1 MTLQRAPAL
10 VFIFITLLIDIVG
23 LGIILPVLPKL
34 IQELT
39 GSSMSDASRYGGW
52 MMFAYA
58 GMQFLFAPIIGGLS
72 DRYGRRP
79 ILLLSLFGFGANY
92 LLMSL
97 STHIVWLFAGR
108 MLAGIAGAS
117 FTTATAYIADVSPP
131 EKKAQNFGL
140 IGMAFGIG
148 FILGPVLG
156 GIMGQFGTR
165 WPFYAAAAL
174 GFLNTIFGYFFLPES
189 LKPELRRPFNWR
201 RANPIGSFKALA
213 KNRSIRGLALALALV
228 YIAIQSVQSTWSFY
242 TLYRFG
248 WTEAM
253 VGYSLGV
260 AGLLVAI
267 VQGGLIRIVTP
278 RLGSR
283 TSAMIGLCCYA
294 TGLALF
300 AFSNAGWMMFAFQ
313 TVYCMGGLTGPSMQ
327 GIMSN
332 AIPANEQGELQG
344 LLAGLVSLSAII
356 GPPMMTNLF
365 SFFSGSDAPVYFPG
379 AGFLTGSVLVCIS
392 IVIVGRAFQKHTREE
407 GK

>member
-1 MTLQRAPAL
+1 MKSRRSPAL
-10 VFIFITLLIDIVG
+10 FFIFITLLIDIVG

-34 IQELT
+34 IQQLT
-39 GSSMSDASRYGGW
+39 GSGMSEASRYGGW

-58 GMQFLFAPIIGGLS
+58 AMQFLFAPVIGGLS

-79 ILLLSLFGFGANY
+79 ILLVSLFGFGANY
-92 LLMSL
+92 LLMAL
-97 STHIVWLFAGR
+97 SNHIIWLFIGR

-117 FTTATAYIADVSPP
+117 ITTATAYIADVSPP

-165 WPFYAAAAL
+165 WPFYTAAVL
-174 GFLNTIFGYFFLPES
+174 GFLNTLFGWFFLPES
-189 LKPELRRPFNWR
+189 LKPELRRAFQWK
-201 RANPIGSFKALA
+201 RANPIGSFRAL
-213 KNRSIRGLALALALV
+213 NRHMSIRGLALALGLV

-242 TLYRFG
+242 TMYRFG
-248 WTEAM
+248 WSEAM

-260 AGLLVAI
+260 AGLLVAL

-283 TSAMIGLCCYA
+283 ISAFIGLSCYA
-294 TGLALF
+294 TGLLLI
-300 AFSNAGWMMFAFQ
+300 AFSNAGWMMFACQF
-313 TVYCMGGLTGPSMQ
+313 VYCMGGLTGPSIQ

-332 AIPANEQGELQG
+332 TVPATEQGELQG

-356 GPPMMTNLF
+356 GPPMMSNLF
-365 SFFSGSDAPVYFPG
+365 SYFSGANAPVYFPG
-379 AGFLTGSVLVCIS
+379 AAFLTGGVLVIIS
-392 IVIVGRAFQKHTREE
+392 IMIVRRAFARHFK
-407 GK
+407 

>member
-1 MTLQRAPAL
+1 MKSRSSPAL
-10 VFIFITLLIDIVG
+10 LFIFITLLIDIVG

-34 IQELT
+34 IRELT
-39 GSSMSDASRYGGW
+39 GSGMGEASRYGGW

-58 GMQFLFAPIIGGLS
+58 AMQFLFAPVIGGLS

-79 ILLLSLFGFGANY
+79 VLLLSLFGFGANY
-92 LLMSL
+92 LLMAL
-97 STHIVWLFAGR
+97 STHIVWLFIGR

-117 FTTATAYIADVSPP
+117 ITTATAYIADVSPP

-148 FILGPVLG
+148 FIVGPVLG

-165 WPFYAAAAL
+165 WPFYTAAIL
-174 GFLNTIFGYFFLPES
+174 GFLNTGFGYFFLPES
-189 LKPELRRPFNWR
+189 LKPGLRRPFNWK
-201 RANPIGSFKALA
+201 RANPVGSFKALQRH
-213 KNRSIRGLALALALV
+213 RSIRGLALALGLV

-242 TLYRFG
+242 TMYRFG
-248 WTEAM
+248 WNEAM

-260 AGLLVAI
+260 AGLLVAL

-283 TSAMIGLCCYA
+283 TSAFIGLFSYA
-294 TGLALF
+294 TGLLLI
-300 AFSNAGWMMFAFQ
+300 AFSNEGWMMFACQ
-313 TVYCMGGLTGPSMQ
+313 AVYCLGGLTGPSMQ

-332 AIPANEQGELQG
+332 TVPANEQGELQG

-356 GPPMMTNLF
+356 GPPLMSNLF
-365 SFFSGSDAPVYFPG
+365 SFFSGPGAPVYFPG
-379 AGFLTGSVLVCIS
+379 AAFLTGAVLVIIS
-392 IVIVGRAFQKHTREE
+392 ILMVRRAFGGQ
-407 GK
+407 